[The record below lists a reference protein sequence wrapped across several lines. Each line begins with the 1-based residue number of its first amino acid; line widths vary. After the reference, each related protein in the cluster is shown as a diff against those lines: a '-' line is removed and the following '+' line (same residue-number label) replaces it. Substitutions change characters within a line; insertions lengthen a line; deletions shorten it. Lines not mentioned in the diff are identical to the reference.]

1 MKYPDISVVRFFF
14 KNGLADYPSSNP
26 KVIEFGCGSGHNLR
40 IFEDFGWECHGVDL
54 ESSADF
60 IEDACLGTWKV
71 PTRFYAQD
79 LNTPLDEHILVQE
92 YDVVLFPS
100 VTYYLEPSSRI
111 NLLRSM
117 FKCLKPGG
125 YILLIERLTSDYRY
139 GKGRPIGAN
148 GFQLDISETGELGL
162 TIQFFSK
169 EEILSTV
176 KLISNS
182 NVKNIVALESTYDNL
197 QEGVI
202 VRNSECVVWAQK
214 CI

>member
-14 KNGLADYPSSNP
+14 KNGLAEYPNSTP

-54 ESSADF
+54 ESNKDF

-71 PTRFYAQD
+71 PTRFYTQD
-79 LNTPLDEHILVQE
+79 LNTPLDEHIVGEE

-125 YILLIERLTSDYRY
+125 YLLLIERLDSDYRY
-139 GKGRPIGAN
+139 GKGLRVGVN
-148 GFQLDISETGELGL
+148 GFKLDISETGELGL
-162 TIQFFSK
+162 IIQFFRK
-169 EEILSTV
+169 EEILSTLD
-176 KLISNS
+176 LISDS
-182 NVKNIVALESTYDNL
+182 TITNIVALEATYDNL

-202 VRNSECVVWAQK
+202 VKNSELVVWAQK
-214 CI
+214 CV